1 MYVYDWRNVRFGKGL
16 TDNLTAILTSTKTF
30 SHDIGYKKVIRRRCN
45 LDPLSLVIG
54 CAAGAVVGIVAGV
67 LVRKVVAEKKLG
79 SAEAQARHIL
89 EDAIKNAE
97 SAKKE
102 SIISAKEEIFQMKK
116 EADFDVKERRKEV
129 SRLER
134 RVTQKE
140 ETLDAKLDAIEKKE
154 AALQEKHTEADNLK
168 AKIQAMMD
176 EQIRI
181 LEKTAGLTK
190 EDAKAELV
198 SKLDSEMQHE
208 TAMKIAEY
216 EERFKDEADTKAK
229 DILSLAIQ
237 RFAADHV
244 SEVAISV
251 VQIPSDEMKGRII
264 GREGRNIRTI
274 ENLTGVELII
284 DDTPDVITVSGF
296 DPIRRE
302 VARLALEKLVSD
314 GRIHPARIEE
324 MVEKARKDV
333 ESAAK
338 QAGEKAVFETGVHG
352 LHPELIKLLGRM
364 KYRTSY
370 GQNALR
376 HSIEV
381 SMLAGVI
388 ADEMGVDV
396 TMAKR
401 AGLLHDIGKAVTA
414 EAEGSHIQ
422 LGVEIATKYREN
434 KDIIHAIESHHNDVE
449 PQTVLDFIIQAAD
462 ALSAA
467 RPGARREDVENYI
480 KRLQKLEEVAG
491 DFEGVEKTFAIQAG
505 REVRIMVKP
514 EMINDDKMKIL
525 ARDIAKKIENELDY
539 PGQIKVSVIRESRT
553 VDYAK

>member
-1 MYVYDWRNVRFGKGL
+1 MEIWL
-16 TDNLTAILTSTKTF
+16 AIVL
-30 SHDIGYKKVIRRRCN
+30 IV
-45 LDPLSLVIG
+45 
-54 CAAGAVVGIVAGV
+54 AAAIIGAVAGII
-67 LVRKVVAEKKLG
+67 VRKVTSEKKLG
-79 SAEAQARHIL
+79 SATEQARKIL

-102 SIISAKEEIFQMKK
+102 SIISAKEEIFQLKK
-116 EADFDVKERRKEV
+116 DADLDIKERRKEV

-140 ETLDAKLDAIEKKE
+140 EILDAKLDGFEKKE
-154 AALQEKHTEADNLK
+154 AKLQEKQAEAERVK
-168 AKIQAMMD
+168 EEIQKTLEGQLAM
-176 EQIRI
+176 
-181 LEKTAGLTK
+181 LEKIASLTR
-190 EDAKAELV
+190 EEAKAELV
-198 SKLDSEMQHE
+198 ARLDSEMQHE
-208 TAMKIAEY
+208 TALKIAEY
-216 EERFKDEADTKAK
+216 EERFKEEADAKAK

-237 RFAADHV
+237 RCAADHV

-296 DPIRRE
+296 DPVRRE
-302 VARLALEKLVSD
+302 VARIALEKLVGD

-324 MVEKARKDV
+324 MVEKARREVD
-333 ESAAK
+333 SAIK

-381 SMLAGVI
+381 SMLSGVI
-388 ADEMGVDV
+388 ADEMGADV
-396 TMAKR
+396 TMARR

-414 EAEGSHIQ
+414 EVDGSHVQ
-422 LGVEIATKYREN
+422 LGVDIATKYREN
-434 KDIIHAIESHHNDVE
+434 KDIIHAIEAHHNDVD
-449 PQTVLDFIIQAAD
+449 PVSVIDFIVQAAD
-462 ALSAA
+462 AISAA

-491 DFEGVEKTFAIQAG
+491 SFDGIEKTFAIQAG

-514 EMINDDKMKIL
+514 EVVTDDKMKLL

-539 PGQIKVSVIRESRT
+539 PGQIKVSVIRESRHI
-553 VDYAK
+553 DYAK

>member
-1 MYVYDWRNVRFGKGL
+1 MDPII
-16 TDNLTAILTSTKTF
+16 TAI
-30 SHDIGYKKVIRRRCN
+30 IGGVVGIA
-45 LDPLSLVIG
+45 V
-54 CAAGAVVGIVAGV
+54 GAVVGIVA
-67 LVRKVVAEKKLG
+67 RKLIAEKKLG
-79 SAEAQARHIL
+79 SAEEQARKIL

-97 SAKKE
+97 STKKE

-116 EADFDVKERRKEV
+116 EADIDVKERRKEV

-134 RVTQKE
+134 KLTQKE
-140 ETLDAKLDAIEKKE
+140 ETLDAKMENLEKKE
-154 AALQEKHTEADNLK
+154 ATLSEKIAEADALK
-168 AKIQAMMD
+168 ANVQETLNQQLKT
-176 EQIRI
+176 
-181 LEKTAGLTK
+181 LERVAGLTK
-190 EDAKAELV
+190 EDAKAELIA
-198 SKLDSEMQHE
+198 KLDSELSHE

-216 EERFKDEADTKAK
+216 EEKFKDESEVRAK

-237 RFAADHV
+237 RCAADHV

-251 VQIPSDEMKGRII
+251 VQIPNDEMKGRII

-296 DPIRRE
+296 DPVRRE
-302 VARLALEKLVSD
+302 VARIALEKLVSD

-324 MVEKARKDV
+324 MVEKARRDV
-333 ESAAK
+333 EGAIK
-338 QAGEKAVFETGVHG
+338 QAGEKAVFETIVHG

-388 ADEMGVDV
+388 ADEMGADV
-396 TMAKR
+396 TMARR

-422 LGVEIATKYREN
+422 LGVEIANKYREN
-434 KDIIHAIESHHNDVE
+434 KLIVHAIEAHHNDVE
-449 PQTVLDFIIQAAD
+449 SENTLDFIIQAAD

-514 EMINDDKMKIL
+514 DIVDDDKMKIL
-525 ARDIAKKIENELDY
+525 ARDIAKKIEDELDY

>member
-1 MYVYDWRNVRFGKGL
+1 MQIELELIV
-16 TDNLTAILTSTKTF
+16 AIIIIALATLI
-30 SHDIGYKKVIRRRCN
+30 IGV
-45 LDPLSLVIG
+45 VIG
-54 CAAGAVVGIVAGV
+54 FMI
-67 LVRKVVAEKKLG
+67 RKMGAEKKIG
-79 SAEAQARHIL
+79 SAEEQARKIL

-97 SAKKE
+97 NAKKE
-102 SIISAKEEIFQMKK
+102 SILAAKDEIFQLKK
-116 EADFDVKERRKEV
+116 EADRDINERRKEV
-129 SRLER
+129 SRQER
-134 RVTQKE
+134 RNIQKE
-140 ETLDAKLDAIEKKE
+140 ETLDAKLEKVEKKE
-154 AALQEKHTEADNLK
+154 ALLAEKLAEVEKTKEEVSKTLQGQL
-168 AKIQAMMD
+168 AM
-176 EQIRI
+176 
-181 LEKTAGLTK
+181 LEKIAGLTK
-190 EDAKAELV
+190 EEAKAELV
-198 SKLDSEMQHE
+198 NRLDSEMQHE

-216 EERFKDEADTKAK
+216 EERFKDEADTKAR

-244 SEVAISV
+244 SEIAISV
-251 VQIPSDEMKGRII
+251 VQIPGDEMKGRII

-296 DPIRRE
+296 DPVRRE
-302 VARLALEKLVSD
+302 IARIALEKLISD

-324 MVEKARKDV
+324 MVEKARRDV
-333 ESAAK
+333 ELEIK
-338 QAGEKAVFETGVHG
+338 KAGEKAIFETGVHG

-381 SMLAGVI
+381 SMLAGVM
-388 ADEMGVDV
+388 AEEMGVDA
-396 TMAKR
+396 TQARR
-401 AGLLHDIGKAVTA
+401 AGLLHDIGKALTA
-414 EAEGSHIQ
+414 EVDGSHVQ
-422 LGVEIATKYREN
+422 LGVETAQKYREN
-434 KDIIHAIESHHNDVE
+434 KDIIHAIEAHHNDVE
-449 PQTVLDFIIQAAD
+449 AKSALDFIIQAAD
-462 ALSAA
+462 AISAA

-514 EMINDDKMKIL
+514 EVVSDDKMKLL
-525 ARDIAKKIENELDY
+525 ARDIAKKIEESLDY
-539 PGQIKVSVIRESRT
+539 PGQIKVSVIRESRH

>member
-1 MYVYDWRNVRFGKGL
+1 MNPIL
-16 TDNLTAILTSTKTF
+16 AIVL
-30 SHDIGYKKVIRRRCN
+30 
-45 LDPLSLVIG
+45 
-54 CAAGAVVGIVAGV
+54 IVAALAIG
-67 LVRKVVAEKKLG
+67 LALGFILRKIGAEKKIG
-79 SAEAQARHIL
+79 SAEEQAKKIL

-97 SAKKE
+97 NAKKE
-102 SIISAKEEIFQMKK
+102 SIIAAKDEIFQLKK
-116 EADFDVKERRKEV
+116 EADRDINERRKEV
-129 SRLER
+129 SRQER
-134 RVTQKE
+134 RNIQKE
-140 ETLDAKLDAIEKKE
+140 ETLDAKLEKIEKKE
-154 AALQEKHTEADNLK
+154 AVLAEKLADADKTREEVNKTLQGQL
-168 AKIQAMMD
+168 AM
-176 EQIRI
+176 
-181 LEKTAGLTK
+181 LEKIAGLTS
-190 EDAKAELV
+190 EEAKAELV
-198 SKLDSEMQHE
+198 HRLDSEMQHE
-208 TAMKIAEY
+208 TALKIAEY
-216 EERFKDEADTKAK
+216 EERFKDEADTKAR

-244 SEVAISV
+244 SEIAISV
-251 VQIPSDEMKGRII
+251 VEIPGDEMKGRII

-296 DPIRRE
+296 DPVRRE
-302 VARLALEKLVSD
+302 VARIALEKLISD

-324 MVEKARKDV
+324 MVEKARRDV
-333 ESAAK
+333 DIEIK
-338 QAGEKAVFETGVHG
+338 KAGEKAIFETGVHG

-381 SMLAGVI
+381 SMLAGVM
-388 ADEMGVDV
+388 AEEMGVDV
-396 TMAKR
+396 TQARR
-401 AGLLHDIGKAVTA
+401 AGLLHDIGKAITA
-414 EAEGSHIQ
+414 EVDGSHVQ
-422 LGVEIATKYREN
+422 LGVDIATKYREN
-434 KDIIHAIESHHNDVE
+434 KDIIHAIQAHHNDIE
-449 PQTVLDFIIQAAD
+449 PKSALDFIIQAAD
-462 ALSAA
+462 AISAA

-514 EMINDDKMKIL
+514 EVISDDNMKIL

-539 PGQIKVSVIRESRT
+539 PGQIKVSVIRESRH

>member
-1 MYVYDWRNVRFGKGL
+1 MVPIYAL
-16 TDNLTAILTSTKTF
+16 I
-30 SHDIGYKKVIRRRCN
+30 IGIAGGALVGVGVAVI
-45 LDPLSLVIG
+45 I
-54 CAAGAVVGIVAGV
+54 
-67 LVRKVVAEKKLG
+67 RKFFVEKKIE
-79 SAEAQARHIL
+79 SAKKQAREIL
-89 EDAIKNAE
+89 EDAIKTAE
-97 SAKKE
+97 STKKE
-102 SIISAKEEIFQMKK
+102 SVISAKEEIFQLKK
-116 EADFDVKERRKEV
+116 EADFDIKERRKEV

-140 ETLDAKLDAIEKKE
+140 ETLDAKLEGLEKKE
-154 AALQEKHTEADNLK
+154 EALALKNQDLERIKGEVQETLK
-168 AKIQAMMD
+168 GQLAM
-176 EQIRI
+176 
-181 LEKTAGLTK
+181 LEKIAGLTK

-198 SKLDSEMQHE
+198 ARLDSEMQHE
-208 TAMKIAEY
+208 TALKISEY
-216 EERFKDEADTKAK
+216 EERFRDEADAKAK

-237 RFAADHV
+237 RCAADHV
-244 SEVAISV
+244 SEIAISV

-264 GREGRNIRTI
+264 GREGRNIRAI

-302 VARLALEKLVSD
+302 VARIALEKLVSD

-324 MVEKARKDV
+324 MVEKARREV
-333 ESAAK
+333 ENSAK

-364 KYRTSY
+364 KYRTSF
-370 GQNALR
+370 GQNVLR
-376 HSIEV
+376 HSVEV

-388 ADEMGVDV
+388 ADELGVDV

-414 EAEGSHIQ
+414 EVEGSHVQ
-422 LGVEIATKYREN
+422 LGVDIANKYREN
-434 KDIIHAIESHHNDVE
+434 KDIVHAIEAHHNDIE
-449 PQTVLDFIIQAAD
+449 PASVLDFIIQAAD
-462 ALSAA
+462 AISAA

-491 DFEGVEKTFAIQAG
+491 DFAGVDKTFAIQAG

-514 EMINDDKMKIL
+514 EVVDDDRMKIL
-525 ARDIAKKIENELDY
+525 AHDIAKKIENELDY
-539 PGQIKVSVIRESRT
+539 PGQIKVSVIRESRH

>member
-1 MYVYDWRNVRFGKGL
+1 MDPIL
-16 TDNLTAILTSTKTF
+16 AIVLIIIAL
-30 SHDIGYKKVIRRRCN
+30 IGGCGIGFLVHKV
-45 LDPLSLVIG
+45 LSD
-54 CAAGAVVGIVAGV
+54 
-67 LVRKVVAEKKLG
+67 KKLG
-79 SAEAQARHIL
+79 SATEQARKIL
-89 EDAIKNAE
+89 EEALKNAE

-102 SIISAKEEIFQMKK
+102 SIISAKEEIFQLKK
-116 EADFDVKERRKEV
+116 EADYDIKERRKEV

-140 ETLDAKLDAIEKKE
+140 ETLDAKIEGLEKKE
-154 AALQEKHTEADNLK
+154 AVLQEKTNQAELLKTE
-168 AKIQAMMD
+168 IQKTLDGQLAM
-176 EQIRI
+176 
-181 LEKTAGLTK
+181 LEKIAGLTK
-190 EDAKAELV
+190 EEAKAELV
-198 SKLDSEMQHE
+198 KRLDSEMQHE
-208 TAMKIAEY
+208 YAMKIADY
-216 EERFKDEADTKAK
+216 EEKFKDEADTKAR

-244 SEVAISV
+244 SETAISV
-251 VQIPSDEMKGRII
+251 VQIPNDEMKGRII
-264 GREGRNIRTI
+264 GREGRNIRSI
-274 ENLTGVELII
+274 ETLTGVELII

-296 DPIRRE
+296 DPVRRE
-302 VARLALEKLVSD
+302 VARIALEKLVSD

-324 MVEKARKDV
+324 MVEKARREV
-333 ESAAK
+333 EGSIK
-338 QAGEKAVFETGVHG
+338 QAGEKAIFETGVHG

-388 ADEMGVDV
+388 AEELGADV
-396 TMAKR
+396 TSARR

-414 EAEGSHIQ
+414 EVDGSHVQI
-422 LGVEIATKYREN
+422 GVEIAQKYRES
-434 KDIIHAIESHHNDVE
+434 KDIIHAIQAHHNDIE
-449 PQTVLDFIIQAAD
+449 PATVLDFIIQAAD
-462 ALSAA
+462 AISAA

-491 DFEGVEKTFAIQAG
+491 SFEGIEKTFAIQAG

-514 EMINDDKMKIL
+514 EVVNDDRMILL

-539 PGQIKVSVIRESRT
+539 PGQIKVSVIRESRHI
-553 VDYAK
+553 DYAK

>member
-1 MYVYDWRNVRFGKGL
+1 MQIPTW
-16 TDNLTAILTSTKTF
+16 
-30 SHDIGYKKVIRRRCN
+30 
-45 LDPLSLVIG
+45 LVI
-54 CAAGAVVGIVAGV
+54 AVPVIVAGIGV
-67 LVRKVVAEKKLG
+67 LVGYVLRKNAAERTVG
-79 SAEAQARHIL
+79 SAEEQARHIL
-89 EDAIKNAE
+89 EDAIKSAE

-116 EADFDVKERRKEV
+116 EADFDIKERRKEV
-129 SRLER
+129 TRMER
-134 RVTQKE
+134 RITQKE
-140 ETLDAKLDAIEKKE
+140 ETLDAKTEALEKKD
-154 AALQEKHTEADNLK
+154 AALTEKQKAADDMK
-168 AKIQAMMD
+168 AKIDAAYA
-176 EQIRI
+176 EQVDVLQKI
-181 LEKTAGLTK
+181 AGLTK
-190 EDAKAELV
+190 DEAKAELV
-198 SKLDSEMQHE
+198 ARLDSEMQHE

-216 EERFKDEADTKAK
+216 DQKFREEAETRAK

-237 RFAADHV
+237 RCAADHV

-251 VQIPSDEMKGRII
+251 VQIPGEEMKGRII

-284 DDTPDVITVSGF
+284 DDTPDVITISGF
-296 DPIRRE
+296 DPVRRE
-302 VARLALEKLVSD
+302 VARIALEKLISD

-324 MVEKARKDV
+324 MVEKARREV
-333 ESAAK
+333 ENSIK

-352 LHPELIKLLGRM
+352 LHPDLIKLLGRM
-364 KYRTSY
+364 KFRTSY

-376 HSIEV
+376 HSVEV
-381 SMLAGVI
+381 SLLASVL
-388 ADEMGVDV
+388 ADEIGVDV
-396 TMAKR
+396 TTARR

-422 LGVEIATKYREN
+422 LGVEIANKYHES
-434 KDIIHAIESHHNDVE
+434 KEIVHAIEAHHNDVD
-449 PQTVLDFIIQAAD
+449 PISPLDFIIQAAD
-462 ALSAA
+462 AISAA

-514 EMINDDKMKIL
+514 DVISDDRMKIL
-525 ARDIAKKIENELDY
+525 AHDIANKIEGELNY
-539 PGQIKVSVIRESRT
+539 PGQIKVSVIRESRC